1 MNLSAIERT
10 YRADGGW
17 GQAAYESAMMV
28 ALLLYAYRLGERSSR
43 RIERYANGMWPF
55 E

>member
-10 YRADGGW
+10 YRADGW
-17 GQAAYESAMMV
+17 GQAVYEPAMMV
-28 ALLLYAYRLGERSSR
+28 TLLLYAYRLGERSSR